1 MGNSKL
7 HWETFDT
14 SGRKTPL
21 PGTGAPGHEDEISS
35 SETGVVQCCKA
46 QEGKHSRW
54 QRLQRNY
61 QGPWQTTRTK
71 AETTEVEE
79 PG

>member
-1 MGNSKL
+1 MGNFIGKPFTQVAGKPHCQVL
-7 HWETFDT
+7 E
-14 SGRKTPL
+14 L
-21 PGTGAPGHEDEISS
+21 QAEDEISS
-35 SETGVVQCCKA
+35 SEAGVVQCCKA

-71 AETTEVEE
+71 AEITEVEE